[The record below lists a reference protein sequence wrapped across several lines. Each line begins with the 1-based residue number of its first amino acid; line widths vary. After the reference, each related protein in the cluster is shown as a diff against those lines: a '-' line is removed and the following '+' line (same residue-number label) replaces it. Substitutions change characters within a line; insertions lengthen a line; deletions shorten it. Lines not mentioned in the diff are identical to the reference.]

1 MAISNITDQNFQTQ
15 VIKSDKPVLL
25 DFFADWCGPCQMAAP
40 IIEQLSEEYADKLS
54 VGKLNVDDNNQT
66 ASQFGVMSIPTI
78 ILFKG
83 GKEVDR
89 KIGFAGRTGYEEM
102 IKKVL

>member
-1 MAISNITDQNFQTQ
+1 MAISNITDKNFQAQ
-15 VIKSDKPVLL
+15 VLKSDKPVLL